1 MEKGLF
7 SRRVYEVV
15 RRIPKGKVATYGQV
29 AALAG
34 APRNARFVG
43 YALHSNP
50 EPGVIPCH
58 RVVFRDGSL
67 APGFAFGGPERQRL
81 LLEEEGVVF
90 ISPKG
95 MPELVRQDERLE
107 RRSFRTASR
116 SRPLSVGRL
125 VAFNPCQPLTPPTT
139 FALSAV
145 VG

>member
-1 MEKGLF
+1 MVDLLTRKGAMMEKGLF
-7 SRRVYEVV
+7 NKRVYEVV

-29 AALAG
+29 AVLAG

-81 LLEEEGVVF
+81 LLEEEGVAF
-90 ISPKG
+90 ILPKG
-95 MPELVRQDERLE
+95 MSELSESGEMKD
-107 RRSFRTASR
+107 SNAGASGLR
-116 SRPLSVGRL
+116 VDLARCLWD
-125 VAFNPCQPLTPPTT
+125 A
-139 FALSAV
+139 
-145 VG
+145 

>member
-7 SRRVYEVV
+7 NKRVYEVV

-67 APGFAFGGPERQRL
+67 APGFAFGGPERQRF
-81 LLEEEGVVF
+81 LLEEEGVAF

-95 MPELVRQDERLE
+95 MPELSEPGKMKD
-107 RRSFRTASR
+107 SNAGASGLR
-116 SRPLSVGRL
+116 VDLAL
-125 VAFNPCQPLTPPTT
+125 CQWD
-139 FALSAV
+139 A
-145 VG
+145 

>member
-1 MEKGLF
+1 MGIVRSVIVDLSTAKGALMEKGLF
-7 SRRVYEVV
+7 NKRVYEVV

-81 LLEEEGVVF
+81 LLEEEGVAF

-95 MPELVRQDERLE
+95 MSELSESSE
-107 RRSFRTASR
+107 MKGSNAGASGLR
-116 SRPLSVGRL
+116 VDLARYQWD
-125 VAFNPCQPLTPPTT
+125 A
-139 FALSAV
+139 
-145 VG
+145 

>member
-7 SRRVYEVV
+7 SRHVYEVV

-58 RVVFRDGSL
+58 RVVFRDGS
-67 APGFAFGGPERQRL
+67 FGGPERQRL

-95 MPELVRQDERLE
+95 MTELSESGKMKD
-107 RRSFRTASR
+107 SNAGASGLR
-116 SRPLSVGRL
+116 VDLAR
-125 VAFNPCQPLTPPTT
+125 CQWD
-139 FALSAV
+139 A
-145 VG
+145 

>member
-1 MEKGLF
+1 MMEKGLF
-7 SRRVYEVV
+7 NKRVYEVV

-29 AALAG
+29 AVLAG

-81 LLEEEGVVF
+81 LLEEEALP
-90 ISPKG
+90 SYSRKACPN
-95 MPELVRQDERLE
+95 
-107 RRSFRTASR
+107 SASR
-116 SRPLSVGRL
+116 AR
-125 VAFNPCQPLTPPTT
+125 
-139 FALSAV
+139 
-145 VG
+145 

>member
-95 MPELVRQDERLE
+95 MPELSAR
-107 RRSFRTASR
+107 
-116 SRPLSVGRL
+116 
-125 VAFNPCQPLTPPTT
+125 CQWD
-139 FALSAV
+139 A
-145 VG
+145 